1 MVHGRLPMT
10 LRTYRDVVGADGSG
24 VAAQVAAQ
32 RARVDRRL
40 ATVRRIVAILSGKGG
55 VGKSFVTAAL
65 ARLAAARWAERVGV
79 LDADLRSPTVARMLG
94 AAGPLRVTPTGV
106 VPALGSAGVR
116 VVSTDLLL
124 EDERPLAWREP
135 SGDAFAWRGA
145 LEAGVLR
152 EFLGDV
158 AWGELEVLLVDLP
171 PGADGGV
178 DLAHLAPGLAALA
191 VTIPSE
197 EARRSVA
204 RALRAA
210 RDAGIRLLGVVEN
223 MSGYR
228 CGVCAGTGPLFTGS
242 AGAAL
247 AEQFGIPLLARVP
260 FVAPRAGE
268 AVAAAFDPAGAAR
281 VLEALG

>member
-1 MVHGRLPMT
+1 MT

-40 ATVRRIVAILSGKGG
+40 ATVGRIVAILSGKGG

-65 ARLAAARWAERVGV
+65 ARLAAARWPERVGV

-178 DLAHLAPGLAALA
+178 DLAHLAPGLAALV

-204 RALRAA
+204 RAVRAA

-228 CGVCAGTGPLFTGS
+228 CGECAGTGPLFAGG

-268 AVAAAFDPAGAAR
+268 PAAAVFDPAGAAR